1 MINVIGISFKDGGRI
16 YFFDPNN
23 LNLETNINVIVETE
37 RGTQFGKVVTNIM
50 EKNKQS
56 LNLPLK
62 RVIRL
67 ATHEDEQKNNEN
79 QQEAKRAMKEC
90 ERLIEKYK
98 LEMKLIDASFT
109 YQREQLMF
117 HFLSDARVD
126 FRDLAKEL
134 ASIFKTRIEL
144 RQIGVRDKAK
154 EVGGLGPCGRTLCC
168 TSYLSNFDSISIN
181 MAKMQ
186 NLSLNPAKI
195 NGSCG
200 RLLCCLNY
208 ENEVYEEY
216 RKQLPNIGE
225 RVKYQNKEGRV
236 VELNI
241 LKRSY
246 TIFTNDEEYI
256 TVSIE

>member
-1 MINVIGISFKDGGRI
+1 MINVIGITFKDGGRI

-23 LNLETNINVIVETE
+23 LNLEINKNVIVETE
-37 RGTQFGKVVTNIM
+37 RGTQFGKIVTNIM

-67 ATHEDEQKNNEN
+67 ANEEDELKNKEN
-79 QQEAKRAMKEC
+79 QQEAKRAIREC

-117 HFLSDARVD
+117 HFLSDSRVD

-181 MAKMQ
+181 MAKTQ
-186 NLSLNPAKI
+186 NLSLNPTKI

-256 TVSIE
+256 TVSID

>member
-1 MINVIGISFKDGGRI
+1 MINVVGIAFKDGGRV

-23 LNLETNINVIVETE
+23 IKLEINKNVIVETE
-37 RGTQFGKVVTNIM
+37 RGTQFGKVVTAIM

-67 ATHEDEQKNNEN
+67 ATEDDELKNKEN

-90 ERLIEKYK
+90 ERLIQKYK
-98 LEMKLIDASFT
+98 LEMKLIDAGFT

-117 HFLSDARVD
+117 HFLSDSRVD

-154 EVGGLGPCGRTLCC
+154 EIGGLGPCGRTLCC

-181 MAKMQ
+181 MAKIQ
-186 NLSLNPAKI
+186 NLSLNPTKI

-225 RVKYQNKEGRV
+225 KVKYQNKEGRV

-256 TVSIE
+256 TVSID